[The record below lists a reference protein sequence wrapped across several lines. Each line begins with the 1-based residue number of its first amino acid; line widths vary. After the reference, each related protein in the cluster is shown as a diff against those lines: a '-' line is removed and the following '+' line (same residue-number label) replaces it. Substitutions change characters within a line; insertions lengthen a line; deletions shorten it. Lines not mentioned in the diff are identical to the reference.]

1 MTCNDEAKTKI
12 STTYYEILS
21 CSCRKVTCAS
31 TFNMDD
37 VQVER
42 AQSKRSL
49 FESLDEIP
57 DMDDDTLTRQRKTL
71 LNDLAL
77 LHAKKKKK

>member
-1 MTCNDEAKTKI
+1 
-12 STTYYEILS
+12 
-21 CSCRKVTCAS
+21 
-31 TFNMDD
+31 MDN
-37 VQVER
+37 VRVEDTR
-42 AQSKRSL
+42 SKRSL